1 MATYD
6 RYSQFR
12 EGDNIDV
19 VPFGEVRKKNTDKYE
34 VYRKNKSRLD
44 LLSYKYYNNANYGWL
59 ILQANPEVGSMEY
72 EIPDGTLLR
81 IPYPLSVSIQDYRD
95 SIEEYYR
102 LYGNDERK

>member
-12 EGDNIDV
+12 NGNEIEL
-19 VPFGEVRKKNTDKYE
+19 VPFGKVRPKDTDHFE

-44 LLSYKYYNNANYGWL
+44 LISSQYYNNPNYGWL
-59 ILQANPEVGSMEY
+59 ILQANPGVGSMEY

-81 IPYPLSVSIQDYRD
+81 IPYPLALSIEDYRD

-102 LYGNDERK
+102 LYGNDERD

>member
-12 EGDNIDV
+12 NGNEIEL
-19 VPFGEVRKKNTDKYE
+19 VPFGKVRPKDTDHFE

-44 LLSYKYYNNANYGWL
+44 LISSQYYNNPNYGWL
-59 ILQANPEVGSMEY
+59 ILQANPGVGSMEY

-81 IPYPLSVSIQDYRD
+81 IPYPLALSIEDYRD

-102 LYGNDERK
+102 LYGNDERE

>member
-1 MATYD
+1 MSTYD

-12 EGDNIDV
+12 HGNDIDM
-19 VPFGEVRKKNTDKYE
+19 VPFGKIPPKSTDHFE

-44 LLSYKYYNNANYGWL
+44 IISYNYYNDPNYGWL

-72 EIPDGTLLR
+72 EIKDGTTLR
-81 IPYPLSVSIQDYRD
+81 IPYPLSVTIQDYRD

-102 LYGNDERK
+102 LYGNNERE

>member
-12 EGDNIDV
+12 NGNEIEL
-19 VPFGEVRKKNTDKYE
+19 VPFGKVKPKATDHFE
-34 VYRKNKSRLD
+34 LYRKNQSRLD
-44 LLSYKYYNNANYGWL
+44 LISNQYYDNPNYGWL

-81 IPYPLSVSIQDYRD
+81 IPYPLALSIQDYRD
-95 SIEEYYR
+95 SIEDYYR
-102 LYGNDERK
+102 LYGNDERE

>member
-12 EGDNIDV
+12 GDGDV
-19 VPFGEVRKKNTDKYE
+19 DLVPFGRVRPKNSDFFE
-34 VYRKNKSRLD
+34 VYKKNKSRLD
-44 LLSYKYYNNANYGWL
+44 LISYNYYKNPNYGWL

-72 EIPDGTLLR
+72 NIPDGTTLR
-81 IPYPLSVSIQDYRD
+81 IPYPLGVSIQDYRD

-102 LYGNDERK
+102 LYGNDEE

>member
-12 EGDNIDV
+12 NGNEIEL
-19 VPFGEVRKKNTDKYE
+19 VPFGKVRPKDTDHFE

-44 LLSYKYYNNANYGWL
+44 LISSQYYNNPNYGWL

-81 IPYPLSVSIQDYRD
+81 IPYPLALSIEDYRE
-95 SIEEYYR
+95 SIEDYYR
-102 LYGNDERK
+102 LYGNNERE